1 MTLVKRSVSHLM
13 QGGRKARKPAESERV
28 YPWRF
33 RMGQDVYVLS
43 MKDGIRQPGSGEL
56 MTVVGGELH
65 NGCPHLH
72 VYDAWGAVWRVPQLQ
87 CSPTPVGRDR

>member
-1 MTLVKRSVSHLM
+1 MTLVKRSVTHLI
-13 QGGRKARKPAESERV
+13 QGGRKARKPAEGERV

-43 MKDGIRQPGSGEL
+43 MKDGIRQPGTGEL
-56 MTVVGGELH
+56 ATVVGGELV

-72 VYDAWGAVWRVPQLQ
+72 IYDAWGAVMRVPQLH
-87 CSPTPVGRDR
+87 CSSQPVQRP